1 MSRGTRGTRPNNITK
16 QSLSQPVRLTEEDE
30 GLLMLIKRDFT
41 SLDHERFRRDCGFL
55 PEEREIFDLLVQ
67 GKLIK
72 EIVCQTGMPE
82 ATVNRRIKR
91 IKDRILKVL

>member
-1 MSRGTRGTRPNNITK
+1 MPSSVGLRADSF
-16 QSLSQPVRLTEEDE
+16 SLGEKPSVGAMTDE

-91 IKDRILKVL
+91 IKERILKVL

>member
-1 MSRGTRGTRPNNITK
+1 MPSSVGRWADSFSRGEKPSVGAMT
-16 QSLSQPVRLTEEDE
+16 DA
-30 GLLMLIKRDFT
+30 GLLMRIKRDFT

>member
-1 MSRGTRGTRPNNITK
+1 MRASAP
-16 QSLSQPVRLTEEDE
+16 TEETQGTDKEETDE
-30 GLLMLIKRDFT
+30 GMLMLIKRDFT

-91 IKDRILKVL
+91 IKERIVKVL

>member
-1 MSRGTRGTRPNNITK
+1 MWSSAPTGKVPGTGGEG
-16 QSLSQPVRLTEEDE
+16 VDE

-91 IKDRILKVL
+91 IKDRIMKVL